1 MLLYLSLLNFMHQ
14 LQWAAKFHDNGMS
27 SRVRFAINLF
37 SRCIIR
43 TLVTKKS
50 NIDSQDTQN
59 ARFRHHHCQRYWEAR
74 LTASG
79 RQEQPTFET
88 FNSVPL
94 AVLTMDHIQVS
105 IQVVVQANLS
115 ALDSTPWTSHNSYRC
130 GCWLCCGLRVLFRV
144 TGPMRQGPQ
153 STVHSPQSLFPIPQR
168 DLGSLL
174 RFSDTVKNL
183 NSFPKISYFRSS
195 TFLRKWSNF
204 FRGEVT
210 LLT

>member
-79 RQEQPTFET
+79 RQEQPTFQT
-88 FNSVPL
+88 FNSVTL

-130 GCWLCCGLRVLFRV
+130 GCCFVVDFVYFFELPDRDKVHS
-144 TGPMRQGPQ
+144 PQ
-153 STVHSPQSLFPIPQR
+153 STVHSPCSPFPRGIWDR
-168 DLGSLL
+168 
-174 RFSDTVKNL
+174 
-183 NSFPKISYFRSS
+183 YFASA
-195 TFLRKWSNF
+195 
-204 FRGEVT
+204 T
-210 LLT
+210 L

>member
-79 RQEQPTFET
+79 TQEQPTFET
-88 FNSVPL
+88 FNSVTL
-94 AVLTMDHIQVS
+94 AVLTIDHIHRFQFKLLFKQIYPHS
-105 IQVVVQANLS
+105 IRLRERPTIVTAVVV
-115 ALDSTPWTSHNSYRC
+115 
-130 GCWLCCGLRVLFRV
+130 GFVGLRVLFRV

-153 STVHSPQSLFPIPQR
+153 STVPSPCSPFPRGIWDR
-168 DLGSLL
+168 
-174 RFSDTVKNL
+174 
-183 NSFPKISYFRSS
+183 YFASA
-195 TFLRKWSNF
+195 
-204 FRGEVT
+204 T
-210 LLT
+210 L